1 MTNDQVVIAGTV
13 TAPVKV
19 QKIKSENW
27 PLGFGHSL
35 AIGHWSLVVRSWS
48 RVIPAVILCATMSFP
63 PMALAQELVE
73 RLSRFSY
80 KSGEETL
87 RAFEPVS
94 RLTRNSVVKL
104 DLDGVTVALATV
116 IDSSGLAITKASE
129 IKEGKL
135 TCWLA
140 TGKEVDA
147 ERIRVDEEN
156 DLALIKV
163 KARGLKPIQWAA
175 GAPVVG
181 QWVVTPGIAET
192 PQAVGIVS
200 VNRRKILPKRAL
212 IGVQLDFGADFQ
224 SRGAR
229 ILQIMKGFGADKA
242 GLKAGDQILA
252 VNGSAVKASE
262 ELVKALRNFREGQTV
277 ELRVQREEKEFAASV
292 KMMPP
297 DPEARGR
304 RGLDRED
311 RMNRMGSEPSERA
324 EGFAQALQHDTV
336 LQNWQCGG
344 PLVNLDGK
352 AIGLNI
358 ARAGRVASYALPAD
372 LVQRAIHNLRTP
384 PKN

>member
-1 MTNDQVVIAGTV
+1 MI
-13 TAPVKV
+13 
-19 QKIKSENW
+19 
-27 PLGFGHSL
+27 LSL
-35 AIGHWSLVVRSWS
+35 TL
-48 RVIPAVILCATMSFP
+48 SFP
-63 PMALAQELVE
+63 PMGLAQELVE

-129 IKEGKL
+129 IRQGKL

-140 TGKEVDA
+140 TGKEVDV

-163 KARGLKPIQWAA
+163 KAKGLRPIQWAA

-212 IGVQLDFGADFQ
+212 IGVQLDFRA
-224 SRGAR
+224 RGAK
-229 ILQIMKGFGADKA
+229 ILEIMEGFGADKA

-252 VNGSAVKASE
+252 VNGSAVKESE
-262 ELVKALRNFREGQTV
+262 ELVKALRNFREGQMV

-297 DPEARGR
+297 PPPAPEGRGR

-372 LVQRAIHNLRTP
+372 LVQRAMHDLRTP

>member
-1 MTNDQVVIAGTV
+1 MTNDQVQIAGILAT
-13 TAPVKV
+13 PVKARPT
-19 QKIKSENW
+19 KSVHW
-27 PLGFGHSL
+27 SLGFGHSL
-35 AIGHWSLVVRSWS
+35 VIGHWSLVISLLCFALSFCSV
-48 RVIPAVILCATMSFP
+48 AV
-63 PMALAQELVE
+63 AQELVE
-73 RLSRFSY
+73 RLSRFNY
-80 KSGEETL
+80 KNGEETL
-87 RAFEPVS
+87 RVFEPVS
-94 RLTRNSVVKL
+94 RATRNSVVKL

-140 TGKEVDA
+140 NGKEVEAD
-147 ERIRVDEEN
+147 RIRVDEEN

-163 KARGLKPIQWAA
+163 KAKGLKPIQWAA

-200 VNRRKILPKRAL
+200 VKGRKILPKRAL
-212 IGVQLDFGADFQ
+212 IGAQLDFR
-224 SRGAR
+224 SRGAK
-229 ILQIMKGFGADKA
+229 ILEIMEGFGADKA

-252 VNGSAVKASE
+252 VNGSTVKESE

-297 DPEARGR
+297 PPPAPEGRGR

-372 LVQRAIHNLRTP
+372 LVQRAIHDLRTP
-384 PKN
+384 PKH